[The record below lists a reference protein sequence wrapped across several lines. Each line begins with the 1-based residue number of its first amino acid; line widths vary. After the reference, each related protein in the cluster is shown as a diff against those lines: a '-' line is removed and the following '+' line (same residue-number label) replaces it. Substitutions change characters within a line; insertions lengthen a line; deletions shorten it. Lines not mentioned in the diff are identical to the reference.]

1 MNIYITLSL
10 FSDGGQFNW
19 DVIASA
25 VPSKDVNQVFHIET
39 RKLFLHSGM

>member
-1 MNIYITLSL
+1 ML

-25 VPSKDVNQVFHIET
+25 VPSKDINQVFSNLSFVFSLKGIENFF
-39 RKLFLHSGM
+39 RVFI

>member
-1 MNIYITLSL
+1 MLNNINL

-25 VPSKDVNQVFHIET
+25 VPSKDIDQVYTIF
-39 RKLFLHSGM
+39 KLFFI